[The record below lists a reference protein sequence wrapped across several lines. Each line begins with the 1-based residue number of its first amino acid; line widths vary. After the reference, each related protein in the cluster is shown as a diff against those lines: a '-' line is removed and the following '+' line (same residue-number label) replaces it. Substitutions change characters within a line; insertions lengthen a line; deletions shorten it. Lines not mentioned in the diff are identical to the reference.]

1 MCHEVGISEERAQKA
16 MIGQFTFSSTF
27 PHTEFTDAARLADEL
42 RSEQENAIMYERERK
57 LLEAQVK
64 DIVIRY
70 DEAEANALKVK

>member
-1 MCHEVGISEERAQKA
+1 
-16 MIGQFTFSSTF
+16 
-27 PHTEFTDAARLADEL
+27 
-42 RSEQENAIMYERERK
+42 MYERERK